1 MDQELDGTVKA
12 LLLKAA
18 ESNAF
23 IRQDVDAA
31 LGCMVQHC
39 TPTRSINALLSG
51 GLSHLNA
58 VVRKCTAQNLA
69 NLVEKVGA
77 ARLLSGGKD
86 LTDRILPAVTK
97 LAQDS
102 SQEPRYFGRRMLL
115 SLSSHPDF
123 DKILE
128 KYIPTKDLPTVR
140 ETVIILKTKALG
152 EMSQDTQSARGRR
165 SLPGSGTVRAS
176 SLTRDHSHSCRS
188 QTQSIADKTEYITQI
203 SGLLS
208 SKDFR
213 ERIKGIDQL
222 EADCQH
228 NPNMVINNIFPVFDA
243 FKARL
248 QESNSKVNLYA
259 LESLQKIILLLKD
272 NLSQVVNLLV
282 PAIVDNHLNSK
293 NNAIYSAAI
302 GAINALVSNLDNIL
316 LLQPFC
322 TKAQFLNGK
331 AKVDL
336 IEKVADL
343 VTELYPRKPQMVEQK
358 VLPLLWHLL
367 GTSTHSGTIHGRGGS
382 VRGATAN
389 LCQALYV
396 QMGPNLTECAAS
408 QSANVYKG
416 LNELL
421 ILSQ

>member
-1 MDQELDGTVKA
+1 MDQELEGTAKA
-12 LLLKAA
+12 LLQKAG
-18 ESNAF
+18 ETNAF

-31 LGCMVQHC
+31 LDCMVQHC

-51 GLSHLNA
+51 GISHLSA
-58 VVRKCTAQNLA
+58 LVRKCTAQHLA

-86 LTDRILPAVTK
+86 LTERILPAVTK

-102 SQEPRYFGRRMLL
+102 SQETRFFGRRMLL

-128 KYIPTKDLPTVR
+128 KYIPTKDLPTIR
-140 ETVIILKTKALG
+140 DTVFTLKTKGLSG
-152 EMSQDTQSARGRR
+152 MPQSARGRR

-176 SLTRDHSHSCRS
+176 SLTRDSHSSCRS
-188 QTQSIADKTEYITQI
+188 QTQSIADKTEYIKQI
-203 SGLLS
+203 SGLLG

-222 EADCQH
+222 VVDCQH
-228 NPNMVINNIFPVFDA
+228 NPNMVFDA

-248 QESNSKVNLYA
+248 QESNGKVNLHA
-259 LESLQKIILLLKD
+259 LESLQKIIHLMKD
-272 NLSQVVNLLV
+272 NLSQVVNILV

-302 GAINALVSNLDNIL
+302 GAINALILNLDNVL

-322 TKAQFLNGK
+322 NKAKFLSGK

-343 VTELYPRKPQMVEQK
+343 VTELYPRKPQVVEQK

-389 LCQALYV
+389 LCQALHA
-396 QMGPNLTECAAS
+396 QMGSSLSESAAS
-408 QSANVYKG
+408 QPANVHKG
-416 LNELL
+416 LNEFLRAL
-421 ILSQ
+421 T